1 MSPRNNKERT
11 STKEVGAPPPPTPNP
26 SVSKESPLSFVT
38 PTEFVDLPSK
48 GEFYPQGHTL
58 CGQDTVEIRY
68 MTAKDEDILTSRTLL
83 KKGVAI
89 ERLLQN
95 IIVDKSVNPADLLL
109 GDRNAILVAARAT
122 GYGADYSTSL
132 NCPACGQFV
141 EHTFDL
147 NQSTVNSG
155 DTDSKDITK
164 TDDGTF
170 VIRIPK
176 MNLDIETRLLTGRD
190 ETNLTKT
197 SASKKKHNLGE
208 SLLTDQL
215 RQYIVSVNGDASRE
229 MINALIE
236 NMPAYDSRFLRH
248 HYQAVVP
255 NIDLTQDFEC
265 DNCGTEQKMEVPFT
279 ADFFW
284 VK

>member
-1 MSPRNNKERT
+1 MSPRNNEARVSSGDAEPA
-11 STKEVGAPPPPTPNP
+11 STPVPQAPATD
-26 SVSKESPLSFVT
+26 PLSFVT

-48 GEFYPQGHTL
+48 GEFYPQGHPL
-58 CGQDTVEIRY
+58 HMQDTVEIRF

-83 KKGVAI
+83 KKGLAI

-95 IIVDKSVNPADLLL
+95 IIVNKTIKPADLLI

-122 GYGADYSTSL
+122 GYGSEYTTNI
-132 NCPACGQFV
+132 NCPSCGQFV
-141 EHTFDL
+141 EYTFDL
-147 NQSTVNSG
+147 DQAEVNHPADQES
-155 DTDSKDITK
+155 SDITR
-164 TDDGTF
+164 TGDGTF

-176 MNLDIETRLLTGRD
+176 MGLDVEARLLTGRD
-190 ETNLTKT
+190 EMNMSKLA
-197 SASKKKHNLGE
+197 SSKKKNKLE
-208 SLLTDQL
+208 DSLLTDQF
-215 RQYIVSVNGDASRE
+215 RQFIVSVNGE
-229 MINALIE
+229 TGIINSFIE

-255 NIDLTQDFEC
+255 NVDLTQNFEC
-265 DNCGTEQKMEVPFT
+265 SNCELEQKMEVPFT